1 MLKLDRYER
10 AILTTLQSHGRISNR
25 DLAQKVGLSPS
36 PCWRRLREL
45 EERGI
50 IRGYSA
56 LLDTE
61 QLGFTLRAFAHISLE
76 NHHPETVA
84 QFDDA
89 VSGWPEILECYMTS
103 GDYDYMLKIVV
114 TDMDAF
120 ETFLTTRLLQV
131 PAIRAV
137 NTSFVLRPKKYTTA
151 LPLE

>member
-1 MLKLDRYER
+1 MKLDRYER
-10 AILTTLQSHGRISNR
+10 AILTTLQSDGRISNR

-45 EERGI
+45 EQRGV

-56 LLDTE
+56 QLDTE
-61 QLGFTLRAFAHISLE
+61 QLGFALRAFAHVSLN
-76 NHHPETVA
+76 NHHPETVG

-89 VSGWPEILECYMTS
+89 VRDWPEILECYMTS

-114 TDMDAF
+114 PDMSAF
-120 ETFLTTRLLQV
+120 EDFLTARLLQV

-137 NTSFVLRPKKYTTA
+137 NTSFVLRSMKDTTA
-151 LPLE
+151 LPLD

>member
-10 AILTTLQSHGRISNR
+10 AILTTLQSDGRISNR

-45 EERGI
+45 EQRGI

-56 LLDTE
+56 QLDTE
-61 QLGFTLRAFAHISLE
+61 QLGFTLRAFAHVSLK
-76 NHHPETVA
+76 NHHPETEG

-89 VSGWPEILECYMTS
+89 IRDWPEILECYMTS

-114 TDMDAF
+114 ADMSAF
-120 ETFLTTRLLQV
+120 EDFLTARLLQV

-137 NTSFVLRPKKYTTA
+137 NTSFVLRPMKYTTA
-151 LPLE
+151 LPLD